1 MKNINKYKILYI
13 ISRSLKTV
21 VNFSVQNIRNTK
33 LKGDK
38 PEIHIKKTSHFNSN
52 CYADNIICIANMY

>member
-13 ISRSLKTV
+13 IFRSLKTV

-38 PEIHIKKTSHFNSN
+38 PEIQF
-52 CYADNIICIANMY
+52 